1 MTQATGFSN
10 LNYQYYF
17 EINNQAVHMTFIVTY
32 ISDNTWH
39 LAPDPGLPPVFPF
52 FYGYWYFTLT
62 WSDNWSCHALCFPWK
77 GILSNTRGAWQC
89 PQAYQQAFSLFS
101 LLIWCV
107 PMAGSIKYGNIQ
119 LILSIN
125 QAIWCTKISKSRCWS
140 AHRKALQSN
149 CKIVNNNVKVNLY
162 KIYP

>member
-52 FYGYWYFTLT
+52 FYKNMWITNPPCVDVAWIVGQVHSTQFYKHAQSHYGLQ
-62 WSDNWSCHALCFPWK
+62 SC
-77 GILSNTRGAWQC
+77 
-89 PQAYQQAFSLFS
+89 
-101 LLIWCV
+101 V
-107 PMAGSIKYGNIQ
+107 
-119 LILSIN
+119 
-125 QAIWCTKISKSRCWS
+125 SKS
-140 AHRKALQSN
+140 L
-149 CKIVNNNVKVNLY
+149 I
-162 KIYP
+162 